1 MLSVQLMRRREALT
15 PQPPVLPVPLSFG
28 SLEPFGT
35 VALPMR
41 HATPDDL
48 VPIEALLRDLR
59 SVSGLVERTPGVFY
73 RRSRAFLHFHADP
86 SGLFADVRLD
96 GEDFE
101 RIPVNSPGE
110 QAALLG
116 QVRVAVGEDARP
128 AETALSGRRRSGR
141 HPS

>member
-1 MLSVQLMRRREALT
+1 
-15 PQPPVLPVPLSFG
+15 
-28 SLEPFGT
+28 
-35 VALPMR
+35 MR
-41 HATPDDL
+41 HARPDDL

-86 SGLFADVRLD
+86 SGLFADIRLQ

-101 RIPVNSPGE
+101 RIPIDSPTA

-116 QVRVAVGEDARP
+116 QVRIAVGDNVTP
-128 AETALSGRRRSGR
+128 G
-141 HPS
+141 

>member
-1 MLSVQLMRRREALT
+1 
-15 PQPPVLPVPLSFG
+15 
-28 SLEPFGT
+28 
-35 VALPMR
+35 MR

-59 SVSGLVERTPGVFY
+59 SLSGLVERTPGTFY

-86 SGLFADVRLD
+86 SGLFADIRLQ

-101 RIPVNSPGE
+101 RIPIDSPAA

-116 QVRVAVGEDARP
+116 QVRIAVGENVTPD
-128 AETALSGRRRSGR
+128 
-141 HPS
+141 

>member
-1 MLSVQLMRRREALT
+1 
-15 PQPPVLPVPLSFG
+15 
-28 SLEPFGT
+28 
-35 VALPMR
+35 MR

-48 VPIEALLRDLR
+48 VPIEALLTDLR

-86 SGLFADVRLD
+86 SGLFADVRLQ

-101 RIPVNSPGE
+101 RIPIDSPTA

-116 QVRVAVGEDARP
+116 QVRMAVGENVTP
-128 AETALSGRRRSGR
+128 G
-141 HPS
+141 